1 MKTWMVTDSL
11 CGIEESFE
19 TEDEAREYAEEIL
32 SDHRDEAAEAEWDAE
47 VGNLRVYE
55 LKYKAKIVKEW
66 KDEEAEKDY
75 ADYAVVAI

>member
-1 MKTWMVTDSL
+1 MKVWMVTDSL

-19 TEDEAREYAEEIL
+19 TEDEARDYAEEIL
-32 SDHRDEAAEAEWDAE
+32 SDHRDEAAGAEWDDE

-66 KDEEAEKDY
+66 KDEEEEKDY
-75 ADYAVVAI
+75 ADYGMVTV